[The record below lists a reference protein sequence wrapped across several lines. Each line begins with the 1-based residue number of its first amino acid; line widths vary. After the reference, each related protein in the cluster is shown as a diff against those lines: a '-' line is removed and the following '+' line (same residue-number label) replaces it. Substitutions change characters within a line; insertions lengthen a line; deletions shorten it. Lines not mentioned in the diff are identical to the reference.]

1 MRKKLVISLIIWF
14 VCGFNL
20 LIAIVEISELFLIP
34 LFLLALVLGLWINTM
49 KCPKCGK
56 PVTYN
61 PIKIFGVNIYFW
73 TPWIPKKCSKC
84 GHELN

>member
-1 MRKKLVISLIIWF
+1 MRKKLVIIILVWFIFALILGSAMVF
-14 VCGFNL
+14 L
-20 LIAIVEISELFLIP
+20 SELFIIP
-34 LFLLALVLGLWINTM
+34 LVILMFILGYIGFNM
-49 KCPKCGK
+49 RCPKCGK

>member
-1 MRKKLVISLIIWF
+1 MRKKLVILLIIWF
-14 VCGFNL
+14 VGGFIL
-20 LIAIVEISELFLIP
+20 GIATVEISELFLIP
-34 LFLLALVLGLWINTM
+34 LLLLALVLGLWINTM